1 MNLCRLPY
9 VRLIVL
15 IVVWTVVPSVAI
27 GQTLPSGKS
36 SSSPV
41 GSRPAAVKNQAPVE
55 RLALLLPD
63 DGPRLEGQSTG
74 IDGLAWQEGQSAYKK
89 QAWAEAQRFF
99 AKIVTDYPE
108 SPLVP
113 SAKAFLI
120 ELALRE
126 DSSGQGRALGIQ
138 EYKKLVRDHP
148 QSINARRAEWRIGD
162 LYFEQGWY
170 QEAQVFYE
178 QAMAHAESRHFD
190 GPRSLLGLGYAYMAM
205 GKWSE
210 AEHAFSNVRTR
221 TEHEPLLQG
230 ATLGMAHAL
239 YRQQRYADAQ
249 PLFDLAY
256 RRWPRLVKA
265 DPLALQRFAVTEIRL
280 QHEASARELLLLLYN
295 LYPRHEHTPAA
306 LLQLA
311 ESLRAGANQRLAEF
325 VYALL
330 PALYPYS
337 VPATTA
343 KLRLAVQ
350 QTEMM
355 QTGGVESLGRTVSA
369 MMHDVPTP
377 FQSAASYRS
386 LLEDIAT
393 REAANPAGSEALFYL
408 AKAAEQSN
416 DMHRAIGLYRDI
428 TLKTGQ
434 VNDPWAAKAVDR
446 LAVLLTPWIE
456 AAIASQD
463 DLTVVSLFHRHG
475 SVARQ
480 RYARSPLLLQIADAH
495 RRLGFAAEG
504 SSLYQQVIKVH
515 NDPALIEPALIG
527 LGKIYL
533 DQRDPDAARKV
544 FERYRFQFPLGTYE
558 GEVVLLLVQA
568 MRQQRDMQGLLHLC
582 RTWLLRH
589 PGHRERPA
597 MYLQLAKTLGELD
610 KLEESALA
618 YEEGFKAG
626 AVASSETLLAYADTL
641 SRLNRHER
649 AIAVYQSVLEKKP
662 KVRQAEWAR
671 LQTAQHWTALKQYDR
686 ATVALAELGRADD
699 EMVNRLSASLKGA
712 VQSVRQSGKAE
723 GL

>member
-641 SRLNRHER
+641 SRLNRHKR

-699 EMVNRLSASLKGA
+699 EMVNRLSASLKEA
-712 VQSVRQSGKAE
+712 VQTIRQSGKAE

>member
-1 MNLCRLPY
+1 M
-9 VRLIVL
+9 IVL
-15 IVVWTVVPSVAI
+15 IVVWTVAPSVAI
-27 GQTLPSGKS
+27 GQTLSSGKN

-41 GSRPAAVKNQAPVE
+41 GSRPTAVKTQVPVE

-99 AKIVTDYPE
+99 AKIITDHSE

-120 ELALRE
+120 EVALRE
-126 DSSGQGRALGIQ
+126 DSSGHGRALAIQ

-148 QSINARRAEWRIGD
+148 QSVNARRAEWRIGD

-178 QAMAHAESRHFD
+178 QAMAHAESRYVD
-190 GPRSLLGLGYAYMAM
+190 GPRALLGLGYAYMAM
-205 GKWSE
+205 GKWSD

-221 TEHEPLLQG
+221 TEHEPLLQR

-256 RRWPRLVKA
+256 RRWPHLVRA
-265 DPLALQRFAVTEIRL
+265 DPLALQHFAVTEIRL

-295 LYPRHEHTPAA
+295 LYPRHEQTPAA

-311 ESLRAGANQRLAEF
+311 DSLRASANQRLAEF
-325 VYALL
+325 VYAHIQ
-330 PALYPYS
+330 ALYPYS
-337 VPATTA
+337 LPATTA
-343 KLRLAVQ
+343 KLRLAAQ
-350 QTEMM
+350 RAETM
-355 QTGGVESLGRTVSA
+355 QAVGTESLGRTIGA
-369 MMHDVPTP
+369 MMRDVPIL
-377 FQSAASYRS
+377 FQSAASYRA
-386 LLEDIAT
+386 LLIDIAAQ
-393 REAANPAGSEALFYL
+393 EAATPAGSEALFYL
-408 AKAAEQSN
+408 AKDAEQAN
-416 DMHRAIGLYRDI
+416 EMNQAIGLYRNI
-428 TLKTGQ
+428 SLRTAQ

-475 SVARQ
+475 AVARQ

-495 RRLGFAAEG
+495 RRLGFSSEG

-515 NDPALIEPALIG
+515 SDPALIEPALIG

-589 PGHRERPA
+589 PGHRERPP
-597 MYLQLAKTLGELD
+597 MYLQLAQTLGEVD

-618 YEEGFKAG
+618 YEEGLKAG

-662 KVRQAEWAR
+662 KVAQAEWAR

-686 ATVALAELGRADD
+686 ATVALAELGHADD
-699 EMVNRLSASLKGA
+699 GLVNRLSASLRGTA
-712 VQSVRQSGKAE
+712 QTARQSGKAE

>member
-1 MNLCRLPY
+1 MDLCRLPY
-9 VRLIVL
+9 VRVILQF
-15 IVVWTVVPSVAI
+15 VVWAVVPPVAI

-36 SSSPV
+36 AGLPASE
-41 GSRPAAVKNQAPVE
+41 RPAAVKNQAPVE
-55 RLALLLPD
+55 RLTLLLPD
-63 DGPRLEGQSTG
+63 DGPRFEGQSTG

-89 QAWAEAQRFF
+89 QTWAEAQRFF

-126 DSSGQGRALGIQ
+126 DSSGQGRSLGIQ
-138 EYKKLVRDHP
+138 EYKKLLRDHP
-148 QSINARRAEWRIGD
+148 QSLNARRAEWRIAD

-170 QEAQVFYE
+170 QEAKVFYE
-178 QAMAHAESRHFD
+178 QALAHSEGHQFD
-190 GPRSLLGLGYAYMAM
+190 GPRSLLGLGYACMAM

-230 ATLGMAHAL
+230 ATLGLAHAL

-249 PLFDLAY
+249 PFFDLAY
-256 RRWPRLVKA
+256 RRWPHLVKA
-265 DPLALQRFAVTEIRL
+265 DPLAIQRFAVTEIRL

-325 VYALL
+325 VYALI

-337 VPATTA
+337 LPAATA

-350 QTEMM
+350 RAETAQA
-355 QTGGVESLGRTVSA
+355 TGIESLERTVSA
-369 MMHDVPTP
+369 MMRDVPQAAQT
-377 FQSAASYRS
+377 AASYRS
-386 LLEDIAT
+386 LLEDIAA
-393 REAANPAGSEALFYL
+393 REAANPTGNEALFYL
-408 AKAAEQSN
+408 AKEAEQAN
-416 DMHRAIGLYRDI
+416 EMNQGVRLYRDI
-428 TLKTGQ
+428 TLRTANG
-434 VNDPWAAKAVDR
+434 NDPWAVKAADR
-446 LAVLLTPWIE
+446 LVALLTPWIE
-456 AAIASQD
+456 AAVASQD

-475 SVARQ
+475 AVARQ
-480 RYARSPLLLQIADAH
+480 RYARLPLLLQIAEAH
-495 RRLGFAAEG
+495 RRLGFAAEAI
-504 SSLYQQVIKVH
+504 SLYQQVIKMH

-544 FERYRFQFPLGTYE
+544 LERYRFQYPLGTYE

-597 MYLQLAKTLGELD
+597 MYLELAKTLGELE
-610 KLEESALA
+610 KLEESVLA

-626 AVASSETLLAYADTL
+626 AVASPNALLAYADTL

-649 AIAVYQSVLEKKP
+649 AIAAYQSVLEKKP
-662 KVRQAEWAR
+662 KARQAEWAR
-671 LQTAQHWTALKQYDR
+671 LQMAQHWTALKQYDR

-712 VQSVRQSGKAE
+712 VQTVRSSGKAE

>member
-1 MNLCRLPY
+1 MIF
-9 VRLIVL
+9 LIV
-15 IVVWTVVPSVAI
+15 IWTVAPPVVN

-36 SSSPV
+36 SSNPV
-41 GSRPAAVKNQAPVE
+41 GVRPEAVKNQAPVE

-99 AKIVTDYPE
+99 GKIVTDYPE
-108 SPLVP
+108 SSLVP

-126 DSSGQGRALGIQ
+126 DSSGQGRASGIQ

-148 QSINARRAEWRIGD
+148 QSVNARRAEWRIGD

-170 QEAQVFYE
+170 QEAQAFYE
-178 QAMAHAESRHFD
+178 QAMAHAESHHFD

-205 GKWSE
+205 GKWRE
-210 AEHAFSNVRTR
+210 AEHAFSNVRAR
-221 TEHEPLLQG
+221 SEHEPLLQG

-239 YRQQRYADAQ
+239 YRQQRYSDAQ
-249 PLFDLAY
+249 PLFDFAY

-265 DPLALQRFAVTEIRL
+265 DPLALQRFALSEIRL
-280 QHEASARELLLLLYN
+280 QHETSARELLLLLYN
-295 LYPRHEHTPAA
+295 LYPRHEYAPAA

-337 VPATTA
+337 LPATTA
-343 KLRLAVQ
+343 KLRLAIQ
-350 QTEMM
+350 QTETM
-355 QTGGVESLGRTVSA
+355 QAGEGESLGRTVSA

-377 FQSAASYRS
+377 FQNAASYRS

-408 AKAAEQSN
+408 AKAAEQRN
-416 DMHRAIGLYRDI
+416 DMQQAIGFYRDI
-428 TLKTGQ
+428 TLKAGQ
-434 VNDPWAAKAVDR
+434 VNDPWAAKAVAR

-475 SVARQ
+475 AVARQ
-480 RYARSPLLLQIADAH
+480 HYARSPLLLQIAEAH

-504 SSLYQQVIKVH
+504 SSLYQQVIKAH
-515 NDPALIEPALIG
+515 NEPALIEPALIG

-558 GEVVLLLVQA
+558 GEVVLLLAQT

-618 YEEGFKAG
+618 YEEGLKAG
-626 AVASSETLLAYADTL
+626 AIASSETLLAYADTL

-686 ATVALAELGRADD
+686 ATVALAELGRAND

-712 VQSVRQSGKAE
+712 TQTVRHSEKAE

>member
-1 MNLCRLPY
+1 M
-9 VRLIVL
+9 
-15 IVVWTVVPSVAI
+15 PSVAI

-148 QSINARRAEWRIGD
+148 QSVNARRAEWRIGD

-311 ESLRAGANQRLAEF
+311 ESLRASANQRLAEF

-712 VQSVRQSGKAE
+712 VQTVRQSGKAE

>member
-1 MNLCRLPY
+1 MDLCRLPY
-9 VRLIVL
+9 ARVVLQLVAWAIV
-15 IVVWTVVPSVAI
+15 PAVAI

-36 SSSPV
+36 AGTPA
-41 GSRPAAVKNQAPVE
+41 GERPAAVKNQAPAE

-74 IDGLAWQEGQSAYKK
+74 LDGLAWQEGQSAYKK
-89 QAWAEAQRFF
+89 QAWAEAHRFF
-99 AKIVTDYPE
+99 TKIVMDHPE

-120 ELALRE
+120 ELTLRE
-126 DSSGQGRALGIQ
+126 DSSGQGRSLGIQ

-148 QSINARRAEWRIGD
+148 QSLNARRAEWRIAD

-170 QEAQVFYE
+170 QEAQVFNE
-178 QAMAHAESRHFD
+178 QAMAHAESHRFD
-190 GPRSLLGLGYAYMAM
+190 GPRALLGLGYAYMAM

-210 AEHAFSNVRTR
+210 AEHAFSNVRIGS
-221 TEHEPLLQG
+221 EHEPLLQG
-230 ATLGMAHAL
+230 ATLGLAHAL
-239 YRQQRYADAQ
+239 YRQQRYTDAQ

-256 RRWPRLVKA
+256 RRWPHLVKA
-265 DPLALQRFAVTEIRL
+265 DPLTIQHFAVTEIRL

-295 LYPRHEHTPAA
+295 LYPRREHAPAA

-311 ESLRAGANQRLAEF
+311 DSLRAGANQRLAEF
-325 VYALL
+325 VYAHIQT
-330 PALYPYS
+330 LYPYS
-337 VPATTA
+337 LSATTA
-343 KLRLAVQ
+343 KLRLAAQRAETLQAVG
-350 QTEMM
+350 T
-355 QTGGVESLGRTVSA
+355 ESLERTVGA
-369 MMHDVPTP
+369 MMRDVPIL

-386 LLEDIAT
+386 LLIDIAA
-393 REAANPAGSEALFYL
+393 REAANPAGNEALFYL
-408 AKAAEQSN
+408 AKDAEQAN
-416 DMHRAIGLYRDI
+416 EMNQAIGLYRNI
-428 TLKTGQ
+428 TLRTAQ
-434 VNDPWAAKAVDR
+434 VNDPWSVKAADR
-446 LAVLLTPWIE
+446 LTALLTPWME

-475 SVARQ
+475 AVARQ
-480 RYARSPLLLQIADAH
+480 RYARSPLLPQIAEAH
-495 RRLGFAAEG
+495 RRLGFAAEAI
-504 SSLYQQVIKVH
+504 SLHQQVIKAH
-515 NDPALIEPALIG
+515 NNPALIEPALIG

-544 FERYRFQFPLGTYE
+544 LERYRFQFPLGTYE
-558 GEVVLLLVQA
+558 GEVVQLLAQA

-589 PGHRERPA
+589 PSHRERPA

-626 AVASSETLLAYADTL
+626 VVASADTLLAYADTL

-649 AIAVYQSVLEKKP
+649 AIAAYQSVLEKKP

-671 LQTAQHWTALKQYDR
+671 LQTAQHWTVLKQYDR
-686 ATVALAELGRADD
+686 ATVALAELGRAED

-712 VQSVRQSGKAE
+712 AQTVRPSGTAE

>member
-1 MNLCRLPY
+1 M
-9 VRLIVL
+9 
-15 IVVWTVVPSVAI
+15 
-27 GQTLPSGKS
+27 
-36 SSSPV
+36 
-41 GSRPAAVKNQAPVE
+41 KNQAPVE

-699 EMVNRLSASLKGA
+699 EIVNRLSASLKGA

>member
-148 QSINARRAEWRIGD
+148 QSVNARRAEWRIGD

-350 QTEMM
+350 QAEMM

-428 TLKTGQ
+428 TLKTRQ

-610 KLEESALA
+610 KLEASALA

-712 VQSVRQSGKAE
+712 AQTVRQSGKAE

>member
-1 MNLCRLPY
+1 VNLCRLPY

-699 EMVNRLSASLKGA
+699 EIVNRLSASLKGA

>member
-1 MNLCRLPY
+1 
-9 VRLIVL
+9 
-15 IVVWTVVPSVAI
+15 
-27 GQTLPSGKS
+27 
-36 SSSPV
+36 
-41 GSRPAAVKNQAPVE
+41 
-55 RLALLLPD
+55 
-63 DGPRLEGQSTG
+63 
-74 IDGLAWQEGQSAYKK
+74 
-89 QAWAEAQRFF
+89 
-99 AKIVTDYPE
+99 KIVTDYPE

-280 QHEASARELLLLLYN
+280 QHEASAREFLLLLYN

-434 VNDPWAAKAVDR
+434 MNDPWAAKAVDR

-712 VQSVRQSGKAE
+712 VQTVRQSGKAE

>member
-1 MNLCRLPY
+1 M
-9 VRLIVL
+9 
-15 IVVWTVVPSVAI
+15 PSVAI

-434 VNDPWAAKAVDR
+434 VNDPWTAKAVDR

-699 EMVNRLSASLKGA
+699 EIVNRLSASLKGA

>member
-1 MNLCRLPY
+1 M
-9 VRLIVL
+9 
-15 IVVWTVVPSVAI
+15 PSVAI

-686 ATVALAELGRADD
+686 ATVALAELGHADD
-699 EMVNRLSASLKGA
+699 GLVNRLSASLKGA
-712 VQSVRQSGKAE
+712 VQTVRQSGKAE

>member
-1 MNLCRLPY
+1 M
-9 VRLIVL
+9 
-15 IVVWTVVPSVAI
+15 PSVAI

-280 QHEASARELLLLLYN
+280 QHEASAREFLLLLYN

-558 GEVVLLLVQA
+558 GEVVLLLVQT

>member
-1 MNLCRLPY
+1 M
-9 VRLIVL
+9 
-15 IVVWTVVPSVAI
+15 AI
-27 GQTLPSGKS
+27 GQTLPAGKS
-36 SSSPV
+36 PGSPA
-41 GSRPAAVKNQAPVE
+41 GERAAAVKTQAPVE
-55 RLALLLPD
+55 RLVLLLPD
-63 DGPRLEGQSTG
+63 DGPRLEGQSAG

-89 QAWAEAQRFF
+89 QAWTDAQRYFG
-99 AKIVTDYPE
+99 KIVTDHPE

-113 SAKAFLI
+113 SAKGFLI

-126 DSSGQGRALGIQ
+126 DSSGQGRSLGIQ
-138 EYKKLVRDHP
+138 EYKKLLRDHP
-148 QSINARRAEWRIGD
+148 HSLNARRAEWRIAD

-170 QEAQVFYE
+170 QEAKVFYE
-178 QAMAHAESRHFD
+178 QAMAHAEGHQFD
-190 GPRSLLGLGYAYMAM
+190 GARSLLGLGYACMAM
-205 GKWSE
+205 GKWNE
-210 AEHAFSNVRTR
+210 AEHAFANVRTR
-221 TEHEPLLQG
+221 SEHELLVQG
-230 ATLGMAHAL
+230 ATLGLAHAL
-239 YRQQRYADAQ
+239 YRQQRYSDAQ
-249 PLFDLAY
+249 PLFELAY
-256 RRWPRLVKA
+256 RRWPHLVKA
-265 DPLALQRFAVTEIRL
+265 DPLAIQRFAVTEIRL

-325 VYALL
+325 VYALI

-337 VPATTA
+337 LPATTA

-350 QTEMM
+350 RTETM
-355 QTGGVESLGRTVSA
+355 QPGETESLGRTVSA

-377 FQSAASYRS
+377 FQNAASYRS

-393 REAANPAGSEALFYL
+393 REAANPAGSEALFYM
-408 AKAAEQSN
+408 AKEAEQAN
-416 DMHRAIGLYRDI
+416 EMEQAIRLYRDV
-428 TLKTGQ
+428 TLKTAN
-434 VNDPWAAKAVDR
+434 VSDPWGMKAADR
-446 LAVLLTPWIE
+446 LAALLTPWLE
-456 AAIASQD
+456 AAAASQD

-475 SVARQ
+475 AVARQ
-480 RYARSPLLLQIADAH
+480 RYARSPLLLQIAEAH
-495 RRLGFAAEG
+495 RRLGFATEAI
-504 SSLYQQVIKVH
+504 SLHQQVIKAH
-515 NDPALIEPALIG
+515 NNPALIEPALMG

-544 FERYRFQFPLGTYE
+544 LERYRFQFPLGTYE
-558 GEVVLLLVQA
+558 GEVVLLLAQA

-597 MYLQLAKTLGELD
+597 MYLELAKTLGELE

-626 AVASSETLLAYADTL
+626 AVASPDALLAYADTL

-649 AIAVYQSVLEKKP
+649 AIAAYQSVLEKKP
-662 KVRQAEWAR
+662 RSRQAEWAR

-699 EMVNRLSASLKGA
+699 EMVNRLSSSLKGA
-712 VQSVRQSGKAE
+712 VQTVRRSGKAE

>member
-1 MNLCRLPY
+1 MLLS
-9 VRLIVL
+9 
-15 IVVWTVVPSVAI
+15 VVWAAWPPVVI

-36 SSSPV
+36 SGMPAGGRS
-41 GSRPAAVKNQAPVE
+41 AAVKSQAPVE

-99 AKIVTDYPE
+99 AKIVTDHSE

-148 QSINARRAEWRIGD
+148 QSVNARRAEWRIGD

-190 GPRSLLGLGYAYMAM
+190 GPRSLLGLGYASMAM

-221 TEHEPLLQG
+221 TEQDPLLQA
-230 ATLGMAHAL
+230 ATLGLAHAF

-265 DPLALQRFAVTEIRL
+265 DPLALQRFALTEIRL

-295 LYPRHEHTPAA
+295 LYPRYEHTPAA
-306 LLQLA
+306 LLHLA
-311 ESLRAGANQRLAEF
+311 DSLRAGANQRLAEF
-325 VYALL
+325 VYAHIQ
-330 PALYPYS
+330 ALYPYS
-337 VPATTA
+337 LPATTA
-343 KLRLAVQ
+343 KLRLAAQ
-350 QTEMM
+350 RAETM
-355 QTGGVESLGRTVSA
+355 QAVGTESLGRTVSA
-369 MMHDVPTP
+369 MMRDVPIL

-386 LLEDIAT
+386 LLIDIAT
-393 REAANPAGSEALFYL
+393 QEAANPAGNEALFYL
-408 AKAAEQSN
+408 AKDAEQAN
-416 DMHRAIGLYRDI
+416 EMNQAIGLYRNI
-428 TLKTGQ
+428 TLRTAQ

-446 LAVLLTPWIE
+446 LAVLLTPWME

-475 SVARQ
+475 AVARQ
-480 RYARSPLLLQIADAH
+480 RYARSPLLLQIAEAH
-495 RRLGFAAEG
+495 RRLGFSTEG
-504 SSLYQQVIKVH
+504 SSLYQQVIKAH
-515 NDPALIEPALIG
+515 NNPALIEPALIG

-544 FERYRFQFPLGTYE
+544 FERYRFQFPLGVYE
-558 GEVVLLLVQA
+558 GEVVLLLVKT
-568 MRQQRDMQGLLHLC
+568 MRQQRDMQGLLQLC

-597 MYLQLAKTLGELD
+597 MYLELAKTLGELE

-618 YEEGFKAG
+618 YEEGLKAG
-626 AVASSETLLAYADTL
+626 AVASSDTLLTYADTL

-662 KVRQAEWAR
+662 NVRQAEWAR

-699 EMVNRLSASLKGA
+699 EMVNRLSASLKGVA
-712 VQSVRQSGKAE
+712 QTVRHSGKAE

>member
-221 TEHEPLLQG
+221 TEYEPLLQG

>member
-1 MNLCRLPY
+1 VNLCRLPY
-9 VRLIVL
+9 VLVILLI
-15 IVVWTVVPSVAI
+15 IVWAVVPPVTI
-27 GQTLPSGKS
+27 GQTLPSGKRS
-36 SSSPV
+36 GIPV
-41 GSRPAAVKNQAPVE
+41 GGRPAAVKNQVPVE

-89 QAWAEAQRFF
+89 QTWAEAQRFF
-99 AKIVTDYPE
+99 AKIVTDHPE

-126 DSSGQGRALGIQ
+126 DSSGQGRTLGIQ

-148 QSINARRAEWRIGD
+148 QSVNARRAEWRIGD

-178 QAMAHAESRHFD
+178 QAMAHAESRHVD

-210 AEHAFSNVRTR
+210 AEHAFSNARTR
-221 TEHEPLLQG
+221 SEHEPLLQG

-265 DPLALQRFAVTEIRL
+265 DPLALQRFAATETRL

-295 LYPRHEHTPAA
+295 LYPRHEHAPAA

-311 ESLRAGANQRLAEF
+311 ESLRASANQRLAEF

-337 VPATTA
+337 LSATTA
-343 KLRLAVQ
+343 QLRLAVQ
-350 QTEMM
+350 QVEMM

-369 MMHDVPTP
+369 MMRNVPIP

-393 REAANPAGSEALFYL
+393 REAANPAGSEALFYM

-416 DMHRAIGLYRDI
+416 DMNQAIGLYRDI

-434 VNDPWAAKAVDR
+434 VSDPWAAKAEDR

-475 SVARQ
+475 TVARQ
-480 RYARSPLLLQIADAH
+480 RYARSPLLLQIAEAH
-495 RRLGFAAEG
+495 RRLGFSAEG

-515 NDPALIEPALIG
+515 NEPALIEPALIG
-527 LGKIYL
+527 IGKVYL

-544 FERYRFQFPLGTYE
+544 FERYRFQYPLGTYE
-558 GEVVLLLVQA
+558 GEVVLLLAQA

-626 AVASSETLLAYADTL
+626 VVASSHTLLAYADTL

-699 EMVNRLSASLKGA
+699 EMVNRLSASLKGVA
-712 VQSVRQSGKAE
+712 QTVRRSGKAE

>member
-1 MNLCRLPY
+1 M
-9 VRLIVL
+9 
-15 IVVWTVVPSVAI
+15 PSVAI

-699 EMVNRLSASLKGA
+699 EIVNRLSASLKGA

>member
-280 QHEASARELLLLLYN
+280 QHEASAREFLLLLYN

>member
-1 MNLCRLPY
+1 VNLCHLPD
-9 VRLIVL
+9 VRVTLQI
-15 IVVWTVVPSVAI
+15 IVWTVVPAVAI
-27 GQTLPSGKS
+27 GQTLTAGKAA
-36 SSSPV
+36 SPPA
-41 GSRPAAVKNQAPVE
+41 SERPAAVKNQAPVE
-55 RLALLLPD
+55 RLTILLPD

-74 IDGLAWQEGQSAYKK
+74 IDGLIWQEGQSAYKK
-89 QAWAEAQRFF
+89 QAWVEAQRFF
-99 AKIVTDYPE
+99 GKIVTNHPE

-138 EYKKLVRDHP
+138 EYKKLLRDHP
-148 QSINARRAEWRIGD
+148 QSRNARRAEWRIAD
-162 LYFEQGWY
+162 LYFDQGWY
-170 QEAQVFYE
+170 QEARVFYE
-178 QAMAHAESRHFD
+178 QAMAHAEGHQFD
-190 GPRSLLGLGYAYMAM
+190 VPRSLLGQGYACMAM

-210 AEHAFSNVRTR
+210 AEHAFANARTR
-221 TEHEPLLQG
+221 SEYEPLLQG
-230 ATLGMAHAL
+230 ATLGLAHAL
-239 YRQQRYADAQ
+239 YRQQRYSDAQ

-256 RRWPRLVKA
+256 RRWPHLVKA
-265 DPLALQRFAVTEIRL
+265 DPLAIQRFAVTEIRL

-295 LYPRHEHTPAA
+295 LYPRHEHAPAA

-311 ESLRAGANQRLAEF
+311 ESLRLGANQRLAEF
-325 VYALL
+325 VYALI

-337 VPATTA
+337 QPAATA

-350 QTEMM
+350 RSETMEEAG
-355 QTGGVESLGRTVSA
+355 TESLGQTVSA
-369 MMHDVPTP
+369 MMRDVPQT
-377 FQSAASYRS
+377 FQTAASYRS
-386 LLEDIAT
+386 LLEDIAA
-393 REAANPAGSEALFYL
+393 REAANPTGNEALFYL
-408 AKAAEQSN
+408 AKQAEQAN
-416 DMHRAIGLYRDI
+416 EMNQAVRLYRDI
-428 TLKTGQ
+428 TLGTTNA
-434 VNDPWAAKAVDR
+434 NDPWAVKAADR
-446 LAVLLTPWIE
+446 LAALLTPWIE

-475 SVARQ
+475 VVARQ
-480 RYARSPLLLQIADAH
+480 RYARSPLLLQIAEAH
-495 RRLGFAAEG
+495 RRLGFATEAI
-504 SSLYQQVIKVH
+504 SLHQQVIKVH
-515 NDPALIEPALIG
+515 NEPALIEPALIG

-544 FERYRFQFPLGTYE
+544 LERYRFQFPLGTYE

-568 MRQQRDMQGLLHLC
+568 MRQQRDMQGLLNLC

-597 MYLQLAKTLGELD
+597 MYLQLAKTLGELE

-626 AVASSETLLAYADTL
+626 VVASSDTLLAYADTL

-649 AIAVYQSVLEKKP
+649 AITAYQSVLEKKP

-671 LQTAQHWTALKQYDR
+671 LQMAQHWTSLKQYDR

-699 EMVNRLSASLKGA
+699 TIVDRLSSSLKGT
-712 VQSVRQSGKAE
+712 VQTVRRSGKAE

>member
-1 MNLCRLPY
+1 M
-9 VRLIVL
+9 
-15 IVVWTVVPSVAI
+15 AI

-221 TEHEPLLQG
+221 TEYEPLLQG

-434 VNDPWAAKAVDR
+434 MNDPWAAKAVDR

-712 VQSVRQSGKAE
+712 VQTVRQSGKAE

>member
-148 QSINARRAEWRIGD
+148 QSVNARRAEWRIGD

-311 ESLRAGANQRLAEF
+311 ESLRASANQRLAEF

-712 VQSVRQSGKAE
+712 VQTVRQSGKAE

>member
-1 MNLCRLPY
+1 M
-9 VRLIVL
+9 
-15 IVVWTVVPSVAI
+15 PSVAI

-558 GEVVLLLVQA
+558 GEVVLLLVQT

-699 EMVNRLSASLKGA
+699 EIVNRLSASLKGA

>member
-280 QHEASARELLLLLYN
+280 QHEASAREFLLLLYN

-558 GEVVLLLVQA
+558 GEVVLLLVQT

-699 EMVNRLSASLKGA
+699 EIVNRLSASLKGA

>member
-15 IVVWTVVPSVAI
+15 LVVWTVVPSVAI

-36 SSSPV
+36 SGSPV
-41 GSRPAAVKNQAPVE
+41 GSRPAAVKSQAPVE

-99 AKIVTDYPE
+99 AKIATDYPE

-126 DSSGQGRALGIQ
+126 DTSGQGRALGIQ

-148 QSINARRAEWRIGD
+148 QSVNARRAEWRIGD

-221 TEHEPLLQG
+221 TEQEPLLQG

-325 VYALL
+325 VYALI

-463 DLTVVSLFHRHG
+463 DLTVVSLFHRQG
-475 SVARQ
+475 TVARQ

-558 GEVVLLLVQA
+558 GEVVLLLAQA

-597 MYLQLAKTLGELD
+597 MYLQLARTLGELD

-712 VQSVRQSGKAE
+712 AQTIRQSGKAE

>member
-1 MNLCRLPY
+1 MLLS
-9 VRLIVL
+9 
-15 IVVWTVVPSVAI
+15 VVWAAGPPVVI
-27 GQTLPSGKS
+27 GQALPSGKS
-36 SSSPV
+36 SGMPA
-41 GSRPAAVKNQAPVE
+41 GGRPAAVKSQAPVE

-74 IDGLAWQEGQSAYKK
+74 IDGLAWQEGQSAYRK

-99 AKIVTDYPE
+99 AKIVTDHPE

-120 ELALRE
+120 ELALRG
-126 DSSGQGRALGIQ
+126 DSSGHGRALGIQ

-148 QSINARRAEWRIGD
+148 QSINARRAEWRMGD

-190 GPRSLLGLGYAYMAM
+190 GPRSLLGLGYAFMAM

-230 ATLGMAHAL
+230 ATLGLAHAL
-239 YRQQRYADAQ
+239 YRQQRYSDAQ

-265 DPLALQRFAVTEIRL
+265 DPLAIHRFAVTEIRL

-295 LYPRHEHTPAA
+295 LYPRYEHTPAA

-337 VPATTA
+337 LPATTA
-343 KLRLAVQ
+343 KLRLAAQ
-350 QTEMM
+350 QTETM
-355 QTGGVESLGRTVSA
+355 QTNDIASLGRTVSA
-369 MMHDVPTP
+369 MMHDVPVP
-377 FQSAASYRS
+377 FQNAASYRA
-386 LLEDIAT
+386 LLEDIAA

-408 AKAAEQSN
+408 ARAAEQRH
-416 DMHRAIGLYRDI
+416 DMNQAIGRYREI
-428 TLKTGQ
+428 TLKTAQ
-434 VNDPWAAKAVDR
+434 VTDPWAAKAADR
-446 LAVLLTPWIE
+446 LIALLTPWME

-475 SVARQ
+475 TVARQ

-495 RRLGFAAEG
+495 RRLGFSTEG
-504 SSLYQQVIKVH
+504 SSLYQQVIKAH

-544 FERYRFQFPLGTYE
+544 FERYRFQFPLGVYE
-558 GEVVLLLVQA
+558 GEVVLLLVKT
-568 MRQQRDMQGLLHLC
+568 MRQQRDMQGLLQLC

-597 MYLQLAKTLGELD
+597 MYLQLAKTLGELE

-618 YEEGFKAG
+618 YEEGLKAG
-626 AVASSETLLAYADTL
+626 AVASSDTLLAYADTL

-649 AIAVYQSVLEKKP
+649 AIAVYLSVLEKNP
-662 KVRQAEWAR
+662 NVRQAEWAR

-712 VQSVRQSGKAE
+712 AQTVRHSGKAE

>member
-15 IVVWTVVPSVAI
+15 LVVWTVVPSVAI

-89 QAWAEAQRFF
+89 EAWAEAQRFF
-99 AKIVTDYPE
+99 TKIVTDYPE

-148 QSINARRAEWRIGD
+148 QSVNARRAEWRIGD

-221 TEHEPLLQG
+221 TEQEPLLQG

-325 VYALL
+325 VYALI

-355 QTGGVESLGRTVSA
+355 QTGGVESIGRTVSA
-369 MMHDVPTP
+369 MMHEVPTP

-475 SVARQ
+475 AVARQ

-712 VQSVRQSGKAE
+712 AQTVRQSGKAE

>member
-1 MNLCRLPY
+1 M
-9 VRLIVL
+9 
-15 IVVWTVVPSVAI
+15 PSVAI

-148 QSINARRAEWRIGD
+148 QSVNARRAEWRIGD

-311 ESLRAGANQRLAEF
+311 ESLRASANQRLAEF

-408 AKAAEQSN
+408 AKVAEQSN

-712 VQSVRQSGKAE
+712 VQTVRQSGKAE

>member
-1 MNLCRLPY
+1 M
-9 VRLIVL
+9 
-15 IVVWTVVPSVAI
+15 PSVAI

-41 GSRPAAVKNQAPVE
+41 GSRPAAVKSQAPVE

-148 QSINARRAEWRIGD
+148 QSVNARRAEWRIGD

-221 TEHEPLLQG
+221 TEQEPLLQG

-325 VYALL
+325 VYALI

-355 QTGGVESLGRTVSA
+355 QAGGVESIGRTVSA

-463 DLTVVSLFHRHG
+463 DLTVVSLFHRQG
-475 SVARQ
+475 TVARQ

-597 MYLQLAKTLGELD
+597 MYLQLARTLGELD

-712 VQSVRQSGKAE
+712 AQTVRQSGKAE